1 MDASL
6 SAGHRHGQLH
16 RQSLNPFLG
25 VGKVKALVEP
35 GPDEGQENPV
45 DGRGGNGNRL
55 GGLDQG
61 QARGYGRFTRKG
73 GCPEWANT

>member
-1 MDASL
+1 MDHASGVGLMDASL

-16 RQSLNPFLG
+16 RQSLNSLLG

-45 DGRGGNGNRL
+45 DGRGGNGNGL
-55 GGLDQG
+55 GGLD
-61 QARGYGRFTRKG
+61 RPNPSVVMKVS
-73 GCPEWANT
+73 